1 MVIAKSAGKDIRFFL
16 QKPDVWISHSVAA
29 PAMDEL
35 AMTDVAATVP
45 DPGPQVDTGRVRGV
59 YCVELTIGSGRCGS
73 DLEALCRWSEEEI
86 TVADYAIETNGLSV
100 YYGRQ
105 RGILDVD
112 LRVDKGEVFGFLGP
126 NGAGKTTTQ
135 RVLMDIIRPTAGEAR
150 IFGRDCQ
157 KESVA
162 ARDRVGYLPG
172 ELSLYDSMRVRE
184 FFEMYFSLQ
193 QSNTDPKHWRTL
205 SARLDLDTSRR
216 IGQLSRGNR
225 QKVGVVAAFMNK
237 PDLLIL
243 DEPTTG
249 LDPLVQQTVMEL
261 VREANKAGA
270 TVFFSSHI
278 LPEVQAVCDRVGIIR
293 EGRLVATE
301 RVEDLTRQHFKRIR
315 FTFATVPPD
324 GAFSQ
329 DGVKVL
335 ARDGQG
341 VTLEIYKDLD
351 RVMERAA
358 ALGITDIETIP
369 VSLEEIFLAYYGRG
383 NGGNNA

>member
-1 MVIAKSAGKDIRFFL
+1 V
-16 QKPDVWISHSVAA
+16 
-29 PAMDEL
+29 
-35 AMTDVAATVP
+35 T
-45 DPGPQVDTGRVRGV
+45 
-59 YCVELTIGSGRCGS
+59 
-73 DLEALCRWSEEEI
+73 
-86 TVADYAIETNGLSV
+86 DYAIETRGLSV

-112 LRVDKGEVFGFLGP
+112 LRVEQGEVFGFLGP

-150 IFGRDCQ
+150 MLGRDCQ
-157 KESVA
+157 KDGA
-162 ARDRVGYLPG
+162 AVRERVGYLPG
-172 ELSLYDSMRVRE
+172 ELSLYDSMKVDR
-184 FFEMYFSLQ
+184 FFKMYVSLQ
-193 QSNTDPKHWRTL
+193 KSNADPGHWRTL
-205 SARLDLDTSRR
+205 SERLQLDTSRR

-261 VREANKAGA
+261 VREANQGGA

-293 EGRLVATE
+293 EGTLVATE
-301 RVEDLTRQHFKRIR
+301 RVEDLTRQQFKRVR
-315 FTFATVPPD
+315 MSFANTPPGD
-324 GAFSQ
+324 AFAQ
-329 DGVKVL
+329 EGVTVL

-341 VTLEIYKDLD
+341 VTLEIRQHLD
-351 RVMERAA
+351 RVMETAVQF
-358 ALGITDIETIP
+358 GITDLETIP
-369 VSLEEIFLAYYGRG
+369 VSLEEIFMAYYGRG
-383 NGGNNA
+383 NGGRDA

>member
-1 MVIAKSAGKDIRFFL
+1 
-16 QKPDVWISHSVAA
+16 
-29 PAMDEL
+29 
-35 AMTDVAATVP
+35 
-45 DPGPQVDTGRVRGV
+45 
-59 YCVELTIGSGRCGS
+59 
-73 DLEALCRWSEEEI
+73 
-86 TVADYAIETNGLSV
+86 VADYAIETHGLSV
-100 YYGRQ
+100 YYGRH
-105 RGILDVD
+105 RGILDVN
-112 LRVDKGEVFGFLGP
+112 LRVEKGEVFGFLGP

-150 IFGRDCQ
+150 MFGRDCQ

-172 ELSLYDSMRVRE
+172 ELSLYDSMKVRE

-193 QSNTDPKHWRTL
+193 RSNNDPGHWRTL
-205 SARLDLDTSRR
+205 SERLLLDTSRR
-216 IGQLSRGNR
+216 IGQLSRGNK

-261 VREANKAGA
+261 VRETNGVGA

-293 EGRLVATE
+293 KGQLVATE
-301 RVEDLTRQHFKRIR
+301 RVEDLTTQHFKRIR
-315 FTFATVPPD
+315 FGFATVPPD
-324 GAFSQ
+324 DAFTQ
-329 DGVKVL
+329 DGVTVL

-341 VTLEIYKDLD
+341 LTLEIHKDLD
-351 RVMERAA
+351 QVMERAA

-369 VSLEEIFLAYYGRG
+369 VSLEEIFLAYYGKG
-383 NGGNNA
+383 NGGRDA